1 MISTAISFVG
11 ARRRWRFGALI
22 GAGLLA
28 VVLLLGLPADSF
40 YRLLVARGAGV
51 LACTLLLVL
60 ALRMQAPAR
69 AVWLTFWGYQ
79 ALTITADIVYDYQR
93 LTQEAPPFPGP
104 SDALYFLTYC
114 FAFAGLVLLTARVSE
129 KRHLEA
135 GIDSAAIGLAML
147 ALVGFFIIRPLSA
160 GYSEVNLQVI
170 ASVGYPVLDVFVL
183 AALVRLFLVPRQRNP
198 ALLALSASMLL
209 FLLMDLVYNYIYATG
224 TEIDTEVPWLCAL
237 VLMTLAAMLPGAQH
251 FATVG
256 AAVSDN
262 ITPTRAISVGF
273 AVLLAPVLMLFDLAD
288 GSGQSI
294 TWLAPLGAT
303 VTLLV
308 LWRAYRLLRMVQ
320 AQAKALEALAR
331 SEAEA
336 RQEAI
341 AAGEAKVT
349 FLASMSHEIRT
360 PMNGIIGMARLLM
373 DTRLDNEQRDFVGT
387 IDEAAET
394 LLRIINDILDFSK
407 VDAGKLDLDM
417 IPMDLRES
425 VERAL
430 DLVAQAA
437 AVKKLELA
445 YSFSDDV
452 PAGIRSDPT
461 RLGQILL
468 NLLNNAIKFTE
479 AGEIVVRVEAER
491 LSGTGSERSTF
502 KITFAVQDTGIG
514 IPAHGMDRLFK
525 SFSQVDASTTR
536 RFGGTGLGLAISKK
550 LAELMGGGISVSSE
564 EGKGSV
570 FSFSILAEEVEPPK
584 KTHVAMAS
592 QLKPAARILI
602 VDDINT
608 NRRILR
614 KTAENWGASSDDVA
628 SPAEAVALLRGGRR
642 YDAAILDVQ
651 MPNIDGIDL
660 AVMIRQEPGCSD
672 LPILLYSSITQ
683 FSKADRDRLRSI
695 GRSALLVKPIKPNA
709 LLQALLGLIAPVEA
723 PTTPSPDAAS
733 DFDTGLAQRLPLSI
747 LLVDDNAMNR
757 KLGSKVLAR
766 LGYGPDMAEDG
777 FQAITACLEKPYDLV
792 LMDVEMPGLNGID
805 ATSRIRSESKGR
817 VPYIVALTANAMT
830 GDRERY
836 IASGMDDYL
845 SKPLR
850 IDALIE
856 TLSKAAERARATSQ
870 P

>member
-1 MISTAISFVG
+1 LISSAISSAG
-11 ARRRWRFGALI
+11 ARNRMGYAVLL
-22 GAGLLA
+22 GAGLIA
-28 VVLLLGLPADSF
+28 VGLLLSLPADSLH
-40 YRLLVARGAGV
+40 RILVARGAGV
-51 LACTLLLVL
+51 LTSAALLILVL
-60 ALRMQAPAR
+60 RMPASVR
-69 AVWLTFWGYQ
+69 GVWLTFWCYQ
-79 ALTITADIVYDYQR
+79 ALTVLADIVYDFQR
-93 LTQEAPPFPGP
+93 LTLEEPPFPGP
-104 SDALYFLTYC
+104 SDALYLLTYC
-114 FAFAGLVLLTARVSE
+114 FAFFGLAMLTARISD
-129 KRHLEA
+129 RRNLEA
-135 GIDSAAIGLAML
+135 GIDSSVIGLAML
-147 ALVGFFIIRPLSA
+147 ALVGFFIIFPIA
-160 GYSEVNLQVI
+160 GGYDELNSEVI
-170 ASVGYPVLDVFVL
+170 TSVAYPVLDVFVL
-183 AALVRLFLVPRQRNP
+183 AVLIRLFLVPRQENP

-209 FLLMDLVYNYIYATG
+209 FLLVDLVYNYIYASG
-224 TEIDTEVPWLCAL
+224 TEIDTEIPWLIAL
-237 VLMTLAAMLPGAQH
+237 VLMTLAAMLPGARDFH
-251 FATVG
+251 GIG

-262 ITPTRAISVGF
+262 ITPARAVFVGL
-273 AVLLAPVLMLFDLAD
+273 AVLLAPGLMLSDIAY
-288 GSGQSI
+288 GEGKAVI
-294 TWLAPLGAT
+294 WLAPLGAM

-308 LWRAYRLLRMVQ
+308 LWRAYRLLRTVQ
-320 AQAKALEALAR
+320 AQATTLEALAR

-336 RQEAI
+336 RQEAV

-430 DLVAQAA
+430 DLVAPTA

-445 YSFSDDV
+445 YSFADDV
-452 PAGIRSDPT
+452 PPGIRSDPT

-479 AGEIVVRVEAER
+479 TGEVFVRVEAER
-491 LSGTGSERSTF
+491 QPADGAETPQSR
-502 KITFAVQDTGIG
+502 ITFAVHDTGIG
-514 IPAHGMDRLFK
+514 IPPEGMDRLFK

-550 LAELMGGGISVSSE
+550 LAELMGGGVSVTSE
-564 EGKGSV
+564 QGKGSV
-570 FSFSILAEEVEPPK
+570 FSFSILVEEVDPPQK
-584 KTHVAMAS
+584 SRVVMAS
-592 QLKPAARILI
+592 QLKPGARILI

-614 KTAENWGASSDDVA
+614 KTAQTWGASSDDVA
-628 SPAEAVALLRGGRR
+628 SPVEAMELLRQGQR

-651 MPNIDGIDL
+651 MPNVDGIDL
-660 AVMIRQEPGCSD
+660 AVLIRSEPGCSD

-683 FSKADRDRLRSI
+683 FSRSDRERLRGI
-695 GRSALLVKPIKPNA
+695 GRSELLVKPIKPNA
-709 LLQALLGLIAPVEA
+709 LLQALLGLMEQDNAAPA
-723 PTTPSPDAAS
+723 PMPTVVS
-733 DFDTGLAQRLPLSI
+733 DFDAGLARRLPLTI

-757 KLGSKVLAR
+757 KLGSKVLTR
-766 LGYGPDMAEDG
+766 LGYAPDVVEDG
-777 FQAITACLEKPYDLV
+777 FQAIAACLEKPYDLV
-792 LMDVEMPGLNGID
+792 LMDIEMPGLNGID
-805 ATSRIRSESKGR
+805 AAARIRAEMSGR
-817 VPYIVALTANAMT
+817 LPYVVALTANAMT

-850 IDALIE
+850 IENLVE
-856 TLSKAAERARATSQ
+856 TLSKAAERARREH
-870 P
+870 